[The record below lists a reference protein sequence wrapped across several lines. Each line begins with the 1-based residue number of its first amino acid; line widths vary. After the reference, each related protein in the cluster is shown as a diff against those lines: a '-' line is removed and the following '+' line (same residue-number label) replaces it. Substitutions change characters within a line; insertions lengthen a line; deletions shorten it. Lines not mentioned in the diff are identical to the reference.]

1 MKSEKTFANAVRQG
15 FTLVELLVVVAIL
28 GILATGATMYVN
40 GHLDKTNKTKAQ
52 GDVKTFAQGVVQYR
66 MENRNKMPKSL
77 EDLVDESGDKPPVIE
92 GGRGALEDP
101 WGTNY
106 ELRMNSRQ
114 KDRFYVVSAG
124 PDLQFDTDDDIR
136 SDKTESKKGSN

>member
-40 GHLDKTNKTKAQ
+40 GYLDKTNKTKAQ
-52 GDVKTFAQGVVQYR
+52 SDVKTFAQGVVQYR

-136 SDKTESKKGSN
+136 SDKKGSSKSGN

>member
-40 GHLDKTNKTKAQ
+40 GYLDKTNKTKAQ
-52 GDVKTFAQGVVQYR
+52 SDVKTFAQGVVQYR

-136 SDKTESKKGSN
+136 SDVTKKNGGKD